1 MQTFEVGHFRRVAC
15 LNERFETGLDQLD
28 STATQNSLLTEQV
41 GFGLIL
47 ERSFDDAGTTAA
59 HTAGVGQRNVLG
71 IAGRVLEDRDQVR
84 NTAALDELRAHSMA
98 RRFRCDHDDVKV
110 STRNDL
116 VVVDSKAVSEGQG
129 SALLQVGLNLGLVQ
143 LRLEFVRGQ
152 DHDNVSCCNSGRHI
166 ADLQAMGLSL
176 GDGAGTRTQANSYI
190 DAGVFQ
196 VAGVRVALR
205 TVADDGNFL
214 ALDDAQIT
222 IFIVI
227 DLHEIP
233 LLTERAIWPATH

>member
-1 MQTFEVGHFRRVAC
+1 MVTSQSQT
-15 LNERFETGLDQLD
+15 
-28 STATQNSLLTEQV
+28 
-41 GFGLIL
+41 
-47 ERSFDDAGTTAA
+47 
-59 HTAGVGQRNVLG
+59 VL
-71 IAGRVLEDRDQVR
+71 
-84 NTAALDELRAHSMA
+84 
-98 RRFRCDHDDVKV
+98 
-110 STRNDL
+110 
-116 VVVDSKAVSEGQG
+116 
-129 SALLQVGLNLGLVQ
+129 
-143 LRLEFVRGQ
+143 
-152 DHDNVSCCNSGRHI
+152 
-166 ADLQAMGLSL
+166 
-176 GDGAGTRTQANSYI
+176 GTRTQANSYI